1 MISRIIITGKNSE
14 MPRRAASNPAHEAA
28 ARPVKLPAGRAASP
42 FLPPRVFDLARGN
55 LARSALSGRAPS
67 FDATAERWIVPPSGM
82 KPDDGA
88 AADLQQPTSKPHTLL
103 PSPAPTPPV
112 LPGGAGQLDA
122 ALTALEAVTVALGLT
137 VFGTLAYVM
146 LVLA

>member
-28 ARPVKLPAGRAASP
+28 ARPASLPVGRAASP

-55 LARSALSGRAPS
+55 LARSRLGNAAPL
-67 FDATAERWIVPPSGM
+67 FDATAERWIVPPSGTQ
-82 KPDDGA
+82 PDAVA
-88 AADLQQPTSKPHTLL
+88 AAEQRQPTSKPHTLL
-103 PSPAPTPPV
+103 PSPAPSTPIS
-112 LPGGAGQLDA
+112 PGGAGQLDA
-122 ALTALEAVTVALGLT
+122 AITALEAVTVALGMT
-137 VFGTLAYVM
+137 VFGTIAYVM

>member
-14 MPRRAASNPAHEAA
+14 MPRRAASNPAREAA
-28 ARPVKLPAGRAASP
+28 ARPASLPVGRAASP

-55 LARSALSGRAPS
+55 LARSLSDRAPS
-67 FDATAERWIVPPSGM
+67 FDATHDVWIVPPSGTQ
-82 KPDDGA
+82 PDAVA
-88 AADLQQPTSKPHTLL
+88 AAEQRQPTSRTHTSL
-103 PSPAPTPPV
+103 PSPAPSTPIS
-112 LPGGAGQLDA
+112 PGGAGQLDA
-122 ALTALEAVTVALGLT
+122 AITALEAVTVALGLT